1 MIPMAARGAAP
12 STRKTFLV
20 ENVLAAALSRM
31 LYFFSYN
38 IEERSEQG
46 VLSR

>member
-1 MIPMAARGAAP
+1 MIGLGGGATA
-12 STRKTFLV
+12 KTFLV
-20 ENVLAAALSRM
+20 ENVLAEVLSRM